1 MLEFSGILKNLLSA
15 TNLDM
20 NNNSCSCWDSS
31 DDLAIQ
37 EESCRTGYPVTAHA
51 ETGLE
56 ASGWSLSSG
65 DLCLTGWDSIITLLA
80 NSGPTREVEEVN
92 FAWMDEG
99 VALRRGNHGQQGNS
113 DRSIDPSDKLLNPS
127 LVDAAGAVKQ
137 SMDRTTQTILNT
149 AAQQFLD
156 SLPDISYVLC

>member
-20 NNNSCSCWDSS
+20 NNNSCCCWDSS
-31 DDLAIQ
+31 DDLATQ
-37 EESCRTGYPVTAHA
+37 EESCRTGDPVTAHA

-65 DLCLTGWDSIITLLA
+65 DLCLAGWDSIITLLA

-113 DRSIDPSDKLLNPS
+113 DRSVDPSDELLDPS

-137 SMDRTTQTILNT
+137 SIDRTTQTILNT

>member
-1 MLEFSGILKNLLSA
+1 
-15 TNLDM
+15 
-20 NNNSCSCWDSS
+20 
-31 DDLAIQ
+31 
-37 EESCRTGYPVTAHA
+37 
-51 ETGLE
+51 
-56 ASGWSLSSG
+56 
-65 DLCLTGWDSIITLLA
+65 
-80 NSGPTREVEEVN
+80 VEEVN

-113 DRSIDPSDKLLNPS
+113 DRSIDHSDKLLDPS